1 MKIKRL
7 NLYTYILYIMFTA
20 YMLGPALSF
29 KIGVP
34 RIDNPLSL
42 LFVLIGLAV
51 FFLEGKHIPRKIFV
65 MLCALAAM
73 CIWPAIHMGI
83 TSLIPTQYMD
93 ILFFMAVPVF
103 FYLFYQVLM
112 RTEDPLGVIQKF
124 LLVFALYV
132 AVPPFVELI
141 TGIQF
146 VSASDELAIK
156 EGSLKGLF
164 FNPNN
169 LAATAVCLAP
179 AILFFFQLQGR
190 KHKEKLLGWGLY
202 LLLGMAIF
210 VCVSRTAIACYLLIS
225 LIYIAYR
232 KNGFI
237 TVIATGLLALI
248 LLMIPSRVI
257 AEFLLSLNG
266 NPFLERF
273 SSRVYLFLFDL
284 DSDNSV
290 SYRQEIY
297 NYFWNNPP
305 LLLTGYGPKNF
316 RDYFGG
322 HLSNSLGFENPH
334 SFIIEL
340 YLGFGII
347 SLLGFIAFVAFYFLY
362 TASSRTLTNKSR
374 VLAWVTLGIFL
385 LAGFIPSTILRMPF
399 IWLPCLLIYIYSAFV
414 ASKLQNQAAYTY
426 SYTPSKTKG
435 IS

>member
-51 FFLEGKHIPRKIFV
+51 FFLEGKHSPRKIFV

-112 RTEDPLGVIQKF
+112 RAENPLGVIQKF

-132 AVPPFVELI
+132 AIPPFVELI

-237 TVIATGLLALI
+237 TVIATGLLALT
-248 LLMIPSRVI
+248 LSMIPSRVI

-362 TASSRTLTNKSR
+362 TTSSRALTNKSR

-399 IWLPCLLIYIYSAFV
+399 IWLPCLLIYIYSTFV

>member
-1 MKIKRL
+1 
-7 NLYTYILYIMFTA
+7 
-20 YMLGPALSF
+20 
-29 KIGVP
+29 
-34 RIDNPLSL
+34 
-42 LFVLIGLAV
+42 
-51 FFLEGKHIPRKIFV
+51 
-65 MLCALAAM
+65 M

-112 RTEDPLGVIQKF
+112 RAEDPLGVIQKF

-179 AILFFFQLQGR
+179 AILFFLSAARAQTQR
-190 KHKEKLLGWGLY
+190 KTTGLGIIFTTRYGHFCLRIKNSYCLLP
-202 LLLGMAIF
+202 
-210 VCVSRTAIACYLLIS
+210 LIS

-248 LLMIPSRVI
+248 LSMIPSRVI

-290 SYRQEIY
+290 SYRQED
-297 NYFWNNPP
+297 
-305 LLLTGYGPKNF
+305 LQL
-316 RDYFGG
+316 
-322 HLSNSLGFENPH
+322 
-334 SFIIEL
+334 
-340 YLGFGII
+340 
-347 SLLGFIAFVAFYFLY
+347 FLE
-362 TASSRTLTNKSR
+362 
-374 VLAWVTLGIFL
+374 
-385 LAGFIPSTILRMPF
+385 
-399 IWLPCLLIYIYSAFV
+399 
-414 ASKLQNQAAYTY
+414 
-426 SYTPSKTKG
+426 
-435 IS
+435 

>member
-1 MKIKRL
+1 
-7 NLYTYILYIMFTA
+7 
-20 YMLGPALSF
+20 
-29 KIGVP
+29 
-34 RIDNPLSL
+34 
-42 LFVLIGLAV
+42 
-51 FFLEGKHIPRKIFV
+51 
-65 MLCALAAM
+65 
-73 CIWPAIHMGI
+73 
-83 TSLIPTQYMD
+83 MD

-112 RTEDPLGVIQKF
+112 RAENPLGVIQKF

-132 AVPPFVELI
+132 AIPPFVELI

-237 TVIATGLLALI
+237 TVIATGLLALT
-248 LLMIPSRVI
+248 LSMIPSRVI

-362 TASSRTLTNKSR
+362 TASSRALTNKSR

-399 IWLPCLLIYIYSAFV
+399 IWLPCLLIYIYSTFV

>member
-7 NLYTYILYIMFTA
+7 NLYTYILYIMLAA

-29 KIGVP
+29 KVGVP
-34 RIDNPLSL
+34 RIDNPLTL
-42 LFVLIGLAV
+42 IFVLLGFVV
-51 FFLEGKHIPRKIFV
+51 FFLESKHIPRKIFA

-112 RTEDPLGVIQKF
+112 RAENPLGVIQKF

-132 AVPPFVELI
+132 AIPPFVELI

-237 TVIATGLLALI
+237 TVIATGLLALT
-248 LLMIPSRVI
+248 LSMIPSRVI

-362 TASSRTLTNKSR
+362 TTSSRALTNKSR

-399 IWLPCLLIYIYSAFV
+399 IWLPCLLIYIYSTFV

>member
-7 NLYTYILYIMFTA
+7 NLYTYVLYIMFTA

-29 KIGVP
+29 KIGIP

-42 LFVLIGLAV
+42 LFVLIGLSV

-112 RTEDPLGVIQKF
+112 RAEDPLGVIQKF

-237 TVIATGLLALI
+237 TVIATGLLTLI

-362 TASSRTLTNKSR
+362 TASNRALTNKSR
-374 VLAWVTLGIFL
+374 VLAWVALGIFL

-399 IWLPCLLIYIYSAFV
+399 IWLPCLLIFIYSVFV
-414 ASKLQNQAAYTY
+414 APKLKDMAAYAYNETLY
-426 SYTPSKTKG
+426 DTKKPS
-435 IS
+435 

>member
-1 MKIKRL
+1 
-7 NLYTYILYIMFTA
+7 
-20 YMLGPALSF
+20 
-29 KIGVP
+29 
-34 RIDNPLSL
+34 
-42 LFVLIGLAV
+42 
-51 FFLEGKHIPRKIFV
+51 
-65 MLCALAAM
+65 
-73 CIWPAIHMGI
+73 
-83 TSLIPTQYMD
+83 
-93 ILFFMAVPVF
+93 MAVPVF

-112 RTEDPLGVIQKF
+112 RAENPLGVIQKF

-132 AVPPFVELI
+132 AIPPFVELI

-237 TVIATGLLALI
+237 TVIATGLLALT
-248 LLMIPSRVI
+248 LSMIPSRVI

-273 SSRVYLFLFDL
+273 FQPRVPFSIRFRQRQLCVLPSGDLQLFL
-284 DSDNSV
+284 
-290 SYRQEIY
+290 E
-297 NYFWNNPP
+297 
-305 LLLTGYGPKNF
+305 
-316 RDYFGG
+316 
-322 HLSNSLGFENPH
+322 
-334 SFIIEL
+334 
-340 YLGFGII
+340 
-347 SLLGFIAFVAFYFLY
+347 
-362 TASSRTLTNKSR
+362 
-374 VLAWVTLGIFL
+374 
-385 LAGFIPSTILRMPF
+385 
-399 IWLPCLLIYIYSAFV
+399 
-414 ASKLQNQAAYTY
+414 
-426 SYTPSKTKG
+426 
-435 IS
+435 

>member
-51 FFLEGKHIPRKIFV
+51 FFLEGKHILRKIFV

-112 RTEDPLGVIQKF
+112 RAEDPLGVIQKF

-248 LLMIPSRVI
+248 LSMIPSRVI

-347 SLLGFIAFVAFYFLY
+347 SLLGFIAFIAFYFLY
-362 TASSRTLTNKSR
+362 TTSSRALTNKSR

>member
-29 KIGVP
+29 KIGIP

-42 LFVLIGLAV
+42 LFVLIGLSV

-112 RTEDPLGVIQKF
+112 RAEDPLGVIQKF

-237 TVIATGLLALI
+237 TVIATGLLTLI

-362 TASSRTLTNKSR
+362 TASNRALTNKSR
-374 VLAWVTLGIFL
+374 VLAWVALGIFL

-399 IWLPCLLIYIYSAFV
+399 IWLPCLLIFIYSVFV
-414 ASKLQNQAAYTY
+414 APKLKDMAAYAYNETLY
-426 SYTPSKTKG
+426 DTKKPS
-435 IS
+435 

>member
-51 FFLEGKHIPRKIFV
+51 FFLEGKHILRKIFV

-112 RTEDPLGVIQKF
+112 RAEDPLGVIQKF

-210 VCVSRTAIACYLLIS
+210 VCVSRTAIAYYLLIS

-248 LLMIPSRVI
+248 LSMIPSRVI

-347 SLLGFIAFVAFYFLY
+347 SLLGFIAFIAFYFLY
-362 TASSRTLTNKSR
+362 TTSSRALTNKSR